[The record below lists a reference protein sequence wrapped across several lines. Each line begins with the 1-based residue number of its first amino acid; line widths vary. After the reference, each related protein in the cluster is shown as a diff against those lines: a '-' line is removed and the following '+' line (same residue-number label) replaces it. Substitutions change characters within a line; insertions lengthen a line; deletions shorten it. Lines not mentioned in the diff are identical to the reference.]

1 MIPVLYMI
9 EHLRQGGSER
19 YVSELARSAKE
30 FGVEPHVCVFSEGGI
45 FYEEILQA
53 GIPIVLTPIK
63 TLYHPS
69 TLGRMM
75 DLSRYIRK
83 QGIRVLHSFQP
94 NANILGTL
102 AAKSSGRPI
111 VVSRRSLGDFG
122 SLGSP
127 RLEWLQKTFTNRLA
141 NRFLANSR
149 AVLASS
155 SSREGLSPDRFV
167 LIYNGLDTDR
177 FVPVRDREAFRREL
191 NLLPDDFVFG
201 VSSGLRP
208 VKGVNV
214 AIRGFARISEKN
226 SRALLLIAGDG
237 PERQNLEEL
246 VRNLGV
252 EDRVRFLGIRSDME
266 RIYPAMDVFVLTSHS
281 EGFSNA
287 ILEAMGMGLPI
298 LATAVGGNIEMVTEG
313 ESGFLVP
320 VGDDQLLSE
329 RMAFFLDHP
338 EKVIKMGGAGR
349 LWVEKTNTRPG
360 IHRQFAELYRELAH
374 VR

>member
-19 YVSELARSAKE
+19 YVSELARSARE

-45 FYEEILQA
+45 FYEEIMQA
-53 GIPIVLTPIK
+53 GIPILVTPIK

-111 VVSRRSLGDFG
+111 VISRRSLGDFG

-149 AVLASS
+149 AVLSSS

-177 FVPVRDREAFRREL
+177 FVPVSDREVFRREL

-201 VSSGLRP
+201 ISSGLRP

-214 AIRGFARISEKN
+214 AIRGFARISEKT

-237 PERQNLEEL
+237 PERQNLEKL

-252 EDRVRFLGIRSDME
+252 GDRVRFLGIRSDME

-320 VGDDQLLSE
+320 VGDDQLLSK

-338 EKVIKMGGAGR
+338 EKVIEMGRAGR

>member
-1 MIPVLYMI
+1 MIPVLYLI
-9 EHLRQGGSER
+9 EHLKQGGSER
-19 YVSELARSAKE
+19 YVSELARSSHE
-30 FGVEPHVCVFSEGGI
+30 FGTEPHVCVFSEGGI
-45 FYEEILQA
+45 FYEEIRKA
-53 GIPIVLTPIK
+53 GIPLFVTPIK

-69 TLGRMM
+69 TLGHFLN
-75 DLSRYIRK
+75 LSRYVRE

-102 AAKSSGRPI
+102 VAQATGRPAI
-111 VVSRRSLGDFG
+111 VSRRSLGDFG

-127 RLEWLQKTFTNRLA
+127 RLEWIQKKITNRWA
-141 NRFLANSR
+141 SRFLANSQ
-149 AVLASS
+149 AVLSASS
-155 SSREGLSPDRFV
+155 AREELSPGRFV

-177 FVPVRDREAFRREL
+177 FAPVKNREDFRKEL

-201 VSSGLRP
+201 ISSGLRP
-208 VKGVNV
+208 VKGVDV

-237 PERQNLEEL
+237 TERQKLEEL
-246 VRNLGV
+246 ARELDVG
-252 EDRVRFLGIRSDME
+252 ERVRFLGTRSDME
-266 RIYPAMDVFVLTSHS
+266 RIYPAMDVFVLTSYS

-320 VGDDQLLSE
+320 VGDDQTLSE
-329 RMAFFLDHP
+329 RMFFFLDHP
-338 EKVIKMGGAGR
+338 EMAIEMGQSGR
-349 LWVEKTNTRPG
+349 GWVERTNTRPG
-360 IHRQFAELYRELAH
+360 VHRQFAELYRELSN